1 VDLKEALAL
10 SPEETES
17 LRKLFSYRQK
27 RTLSRDVLESLQP
40 TQKDKAT
47 IRPYVRVNDLNN
59 QNEQDNHN
67 DNPTKRAIEI
77 GIKGTF

>member
-1 VDLKEALAL
+1 MDLRTALSL

-27 RTLSRDVLESLQP
+27 DTLTRDILDSLRP
-40 TQKDKAT
+40 KVTGKSS
-47 IRPYVRVNDLNN
+47 IRPYVRINDLNN
-59 QNEQDNHN
+59 QNEQDDHD
-67 DNPTKRAIEI
+67 DNPSKRAVEI

>member
-1 VDLKEALAL
+1 MDLKEALSL

-27 RTLSRDVLESLQP
+27 RTLSRGILDSLHP
-40 TQKDKAT
+40 KKDSKST
-47 IRPYVRVNDLNN
+47 IRPFVRINDLNN
-59 QNEQDNHN
+59 QNEQDKHN
-67 DNPTKRAIEI
+67 DNPSKRAIEI